1 MIRRSAW
8 ADVPVRSSAM
18 AAPLGRGELAL
29 GGLVIALVAAGASVL
44 SATGYQPAAAI
55 VAGVGVGVTAFSFLL
70 VAVLRTP
77 SPLREAFTEEKVAEG
92 LACLSRLD
100 RAVWGS
106 RVEWCLR
113 NQDSTI
119 WTHAPKDGVAA
130 STLDFVSRCWY
141 LPLNAF
147 LVGLVLVSVWAGEG
161 VVTGFGWV
169 LIVVGLSSG
178 GVGISC
184 AVRASR
190 ERRAFR
196 RSHH

>member
-1 MIRRSAW
+1 
-8 ADVPVRSSAM
+8 M
-18 AAPLGRGELAL
+18 AAPLGKGELAF
-29 GGLVIALVAAGASVL
+29 GGLVIALVACGASVL
-44 SATGYQPAAAI
+44 SATGHQPAAAL
-55 VAGVGVGVTAFSFLL
+55 VAGVGVGATTFSLLL

-77 SPLREAFTEEKVAEG
+77 SPLREALTDEKVAAG
-92 LACLSRLD
+92 MACLSRLD
-100 RAVWGS
+100 RAVWGG
-106 RVEWCLR
+106 RVERYLK

-119 WTHAPKDGVAA
+119 WSHAPKDGVAA

-147 LVGLVLVSVWAGEG
+147 LVGLVLVSVRTGQG
-161 VVTGFGWV
+161 VVSGFGWL

-178 GVGISC
+178 GIGIAS

-196 RSHH
+196 RSRH